1 MGTYGC
7 KAPITLITQDRG
19 KAGVANPELVRMK
32 GKRFVTMQ
40 EPEEGA
46 NIKTGLMKELS
57 SCEKIT
63 ARDLFAGSKE
73 MIDIEIQA
81 KYHVSCN
88 NKPKV
93 DTQDGGTWRRLLVV
107 DFPNKF
113 VPNPTAPNELPDDK
127 TIQMK
132 VESVEWA
139 ECMMNYLVTIFKEGH
154 GFRKLPVPEKVT
166 LSTSEY
172 KSETDVVGRF
182 ITEFVHPLEEGVKTG
197 EYVTTAMMNR
207 EFQRWK
213 QENNLTHGTTV
224 ELKKRME
231 VTYGLHP
238 KHGWTSFQ
246 FGPA

>member
-1 MGTYGC
+1 V
-7 KAPITLITQDRG
+7 I
-19 KAGVANPELVRMK
+19 
-32 GKRFVTMQ
+32 
-40 EPEEGA
+40 
-46 NIKTGLMKELS
+46 
-57 SCEKIT
+57 
-63 ARDLFAGSKE
+63 
-73 MIDIEIQA
+73 
-81 KYHVSCN
+81 
-88 NKPKV
+88 
-93 DTQDGGTWRRLLVV
+93 

-132 VESVEWA
+132 VESTEWA

-154 GFRKLPVPEKVT
+154 GFRKLAVPDKVT

-172 KSETDVVGRF
+172 KNETDVVGRF
-182 ITEFVHPLEEGVKTG
+182 IVEFVHPLEEGVKTG
-197 EYVTTAMMNR
+197 DYVTTAMMNR

-213 QENNLTHGTTV
+213 QENNLSTGSTV

-231 VTYGLHP
+231 VTYGTHP

>member
-1 MGTYGC
+1 
-7 KAPITLITQDRG
+7 
-19 KAGVANPELVRMK
+19 
-32 GKRFVTMQ
+32 MQ

-63 ARDLFAGSKE
+63 ARDLFAGAKE

-93 DTQDGGTWRRLLVV
+93 DTQDGGTWRRLLVI

-172 KSETDVVGRF
+172 KSETDVIGRF
-182 ITEFVHPLEEGVKTG
+182 ISEFIHPLDADEKVADTKLTI
-197 EYVTTAMMNR
+197 TQMNAD
-207 EFQRWK
+207 FQRWK
-213 QENNLTHGTTV
+213 QNNSISQGSTA

-231 VTYGLHP
+231 ATYTKYPNG
-238 KHGWTSFQ
+238 GWDSFRYG
-246 FGPA
+246 FS